1 MLKIITKLAGVT
13 LAFSVLYIGP
23 STAKTMDLLDNV
35 YLKAGAGVA
44 QFNKFKKTTNGYSK
58 KDLKASSVYNI
69 GIGYR
74 FSDAIRSDLN
84 FQYAE
89 VKYRNKGVGALRNNS
104 QNIKTTA
111 AFVNGYYDINFHE
124 SIVPYLTAGVGVGAN
139 KSSNLKQKGCPKRKG
154 KDEVNFI
161 WNVGVGAQY
170 NINKNFAFDLGYRYM
185 HLGIEK
191 TNGSGSTY
199 FEGGKQKI
207 RGHKIIGS
215 LIYNF

>member
-1 MLKIITKLAGVT
+1 MLRIITKLAGVT
-13 LAFSVLYIGP
+13 IAFSVLYIGS

-44 QFNKFKKTTNGYSK
+44 QFNKFKETEDGYRK
-58 KDLKASSVYNI
+58 KSLKASPVYNI

-74 FSDAIRSDLN
+74 FSDAIRADLN

-89 VKYRNKGVGALRNNS
+89 AKYRNKTEGVLRNQS

-124 SIVPYLTAGVGVGAN
+124 SVVPYLTAGVGVGAN
-139 KSSNLKQKGCPKRKG
+139 KSSNLKQRTCPKRKG
-154 KDEVNFI
+154 KDELNFI

-185 HLGIEK
+185 HLGVEK
-191 TNGSGSTY
+191 TNDSESEH
-199 FEGGKQKI
+199 FKGGKQKI

-215 LIYNF
+215 LVYNF